1 VFESNAVQKLAV
13 PEKIAPADKAAATK
27 WGDREQRRIDILDA
41 ARALIAERGYLA
53 LNMRD
58 LAAGAG
64 VSPAT
69 LYSYF
74 ATKEV
79 LFATLYAEAIRAHT
93 EAFRPVAA
101 AGHDLV
107 TLLHEVIE
115 GYLPLFRVY
124 GRHFTLWSDLRH
136 DADAR
141 SARVPRELV
150 AELRAATVEHNR
162 LLMDGIREAAARE
175 GRRVVDDRVVPS
187 FVWCV
192 LNGVGDHFASERRS
206 LDRYPASTLIEFSA
220 ERLAV
225 AITTPDG

>member
-1 VFESNAVQKLAV
+1 
-13 PEKIAPADKAAATK
+13 
-27 WGDREQRRIDILDA
+27 
-41 ARALIAERGYLA
+41 
-53 LNMRD
+53 MRD

-93 EAFRPVAA
+93 EVYRPVAE
-101 AGHDLV
+101 AGLDLV
-107 TLLHEVIE
+107 TLLRKVIE
-115 GYLPLFRVY
+115 GYLPLFQIY
-124 GRHFTLWSDLRH
+124 GRHFTLWSELRR

-141 SARVPRELV
+141 SARVPKELV
-150 AELRAATVEHNR
+150 ADTVEHNR
-162 LLMDGIREAAARE
+162 RLMDSIRAAARRD
-175 GRRVVDDRVVPS
+175 GRRVVSDRAVAS

-192 LNGVGDHFASERRS
+192 LNGLGDHFASERRA
-206 LDRYPASTLIEFSA
+206 LDRYPAATLIDFSA

-225 AITTPDG
+225 AISEPDG

>member
-1 VFESNAVQKLAV
+1 VFESNAVQKATG
-13 PEKIAPADKAAATK
+13 TK
-27 WGDREQRRIDILDA
+27 WGDREQRRKDILDA
-41 ARALIAERGYLA
+41 ARALIAERGYVS

-79 LFATLYAEAIRAHT
+79 LFATLYAAAIRAHS
-93 EAFRPVAA
+93 EQYRPVAE

-107 TLLHEVIE
+107 TLLREVIE

-124 GRHFTLWSDLRH
+124 GRHFALWSDLRR

-141 SARVPRELV
+141 ASRVPRDLV

-162 LLMDGIREAAARE
+162 LLMDSVRAAAARD
-175 GRRVVDDRVVPS
+175 GRRLVDERVVPS
-187 FVWCV
+187 FLWCV
-192 LNGVGDHFASERRS
+192 LNGVADHFASERRS

-220 ERLAV
+220 RRLAV
-225 AITTPDG
+225 AISEPDG

>member
-1 VFESNAVQKLAV
+1 VFESNAVRKPRA
-13 PEKIAPADKAAATK
+13 K
-27 WGDREQRRIDILDA
+27 WGDREQRRADILDA
-41 ARALIAERGYLA
+41 ARERIAKTGYLS

-58 LAAGAG
+58 LAAAAG

-93 EAFRPVAA
+93 EAFRPVAE

-107 TLLHEVIE
+107 TLLRAVID
-115 GYLPLFRVY
+115 GHIALYRSY

-136 DADAR
+136 DADAAD
-141 SARVPRELV
+141 ARVPRELV

-162 LLMDGIREAAARE
+162 LLMEAVRSAAARG
-175 GRRVVDDRVVPS
+175 GRRVADDRLVPS
-187 FVWCV
+187 FLWSA
-192 LNGVGDHFASERRS
+192 LNGLADHVTSERRG
-206 LDRYPASTLIEFSA
+206 LDPYPASDLLAFSA
-220 ERLAV
+220 ERLVV
-225 AITTPDG
+225 AFTDPAG

>member
-1 VFESNAVQKLAV
+1 VFESNAVQKS
-13 PEKIAPADKAAATK
+13 PATR

-107 TLLHEVIE
+107 TLLRHVIE
-115 GYLPLFRVY
+115 GYLPLFRLY
-124 GRHFTLWSDLRH
+124 GRHFTLWSELRR
-136 DADAR
+136 DADTK
-141 SARVPRELV
+141 SSRVPKDLV

-162 LLMDGIREAAARE
+162 VQMDAIRAAAARD

-187 FVWCV
+187 FLWSV
-192 LNGVGDHFASERRS
+192 LNGLGDHFASERRA
-206 LDRYPASTLIEFSA
+206 LDRYPASTLVRFSA

-225 AITTPDG
+225 AISEPAG